1 MINSNLQHVTLLQ
14 CVLSFSLSI
23 FEYFLLP
30 PCLFLRLSV
39 SYSSSLSCALSVS
52 VYIYISLSLSL
63 SLANYS
69 RLCTCVPKFTAICTA
84 YAEVSICGILTQMQY
99 RFAVN
104 FGKLSTCVTSSTSL
118 LYSTPRVSGGSTSVM
133 TGNSPTSD
141 PPAIRKLKT
150 PSSLV
155 TNVT

>member
-1 MINSNLQHVTLLQ
+1 MELPAILDLNIFHPNGCTLTSLKIIKIIPKKNLAFYLLAE
-14 CVLSFSLSI
+14 LTKIFLMTISFSFRKGLSS
-23 FEYFLLP
+23 FCRYFCREKYILGYFVVQGTVAQLL
-30 PCLFLRLSV
+30 RHWSN
-39 SYSSSLSCALSVS
+39 SRQKTQIESC
-52 VYIYISLSLSL
+52 
-63 SLANYS
+63 
-69 RLCTCVPKFTAICTA
+69 
-84 YAEVSICGILTQMQY
+84 
-99 RFAVN
+99 
-104 FGKLSTCVTSSTSL
+104 TCVTSSTSL